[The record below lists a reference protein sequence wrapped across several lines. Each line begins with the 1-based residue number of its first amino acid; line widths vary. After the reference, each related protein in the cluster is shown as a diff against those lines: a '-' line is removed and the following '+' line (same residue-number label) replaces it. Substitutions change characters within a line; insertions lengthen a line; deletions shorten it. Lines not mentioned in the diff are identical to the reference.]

1 MQTFPPCPQQV
12 LHGAAPL
19 TPGRL
24 LLHLLT
30 DAVGNSPCKRTFYFL
45 GRKPFKMEKNSLIYQ
60 HRMPHMDYIY
70 ICVCVC
76 ISWCQIGLTP
86 AVHAQNQCAK
96 YELLHTRK
104 SFDCSF
110 YDNSIKMDRIYIHY
124 LYKLHISFFFP
135 LPPETGILK
144 TSEAD

>member
-1 MQTFPPCPQQV
+1 MQEDILLFREETFQNGKEQSDLPTQ
-12 LHGAAPL
+12 
-19 TPGRL
+19 
-24 LLHLLT
+24 
-30 DAVGNSPCKRTFYFL
+30 DATYGL
-45 GRKPFKMEKNSLIYQ
+45 
-60 HRMPHMDYIY
+60 YIY

-104 SFDCSF
+104 SFDCFF

-135 LPPETGILK
+135 PPTRDRNFK
-144 TSEAD
+144 NK